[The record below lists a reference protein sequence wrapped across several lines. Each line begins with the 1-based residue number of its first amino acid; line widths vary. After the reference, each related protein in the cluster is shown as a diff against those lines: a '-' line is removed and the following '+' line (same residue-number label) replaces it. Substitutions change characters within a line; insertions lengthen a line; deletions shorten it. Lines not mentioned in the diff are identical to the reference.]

1 MTGSGVRVSHV
12 DVWKRIGGWMD
23 KFVVVM
29 EIVHVDKFVGVDTM
43 EIVHV
48 KEHSGIAVNRQ

>member
-1 MTGSGVRVSHV
+1 M

-23 KFVVVM
+23 KFVTVM

-48 KEHSGIAVNRQ
+48 KEHSGIAVNKQ

>member
-1 MTGSGVRVSHV
+1 M